1 MRSPHWH
8 RLRAH
13 RQDFTRRTLLS
24 NAQLAHP
31 LMGCSH
37 VAKLMALAGAMDP
50 AVAARLRCAAGGRKH
65 CGTGVPLSF
74 LMLQICAAVMG
85 IVVLFA
91 AARALAGSSDVALL
105 AAILAAP
112 AALWAN
118 LSTT

>member
-1 MRSPHWH
+1 
-8 RLRAH
+8 
-13 RQDFTRRTLLS
+13 
-24 NAQLAHP
+24 
-31 LMGCSH
+31 
-37 VAKLMALAGAMDP
+37 
-50 AVAARLRCAAGGRKH
+50 
-65 CGTGVPLSF
+65 
-74 LMLQICAAVMG
+74 MLQICAAVMG